1 MFSRYERNVYCSEM
15 CTAYAKNQKSSLYF
29 QPDGKY
35 FSTLVLPVLGIQ
47 EEIFVPLLNFKGHLL
62 VFILNLAVGAY
73 RDILFVFKVGT
84 FNSLSAETAEQCS
97 QNG

>member
-1 MFSRYERNVYCSEM
+1 M

-73 RDILFVFKVGT
+73 RDILFVFKGGT